1 MADEDEDL
9 LAEWET
15 ALRPPSPRMFDDP
28 AITETIVR
36 PAPAPVREPVRIPP
50 PTPEPFEPAGTAV
63 LPIPQIPRRSPPP
76 SAAPG
81 RPPFRFPLGATLA
94 LLGAV
99 AVILS
104 AVLPWDGPFRSSLP
118 RDIPAVRLLS
128 DAGGSGLSLGIL
140 LLSVGTL
147 GALMAL
153 LTMAVPVLKPLRRL
167 VGLLSLSLPFLF
179 AVQTG
184 RPILA
189 EGSITPLWSALGVGV
204 YVAAG
209 GAFVQTVAGRW
220 FRR

>member
-1 MADEDEDL
+1 M
-9 LAEWET
+9 
-15 ALRPPSPRMFDDP
+15 
-28 AITETIVR
+28 
-36 PAPAPVREPVRIPP
+36 
-50 PTPEPFEPAGTAV
+50 
-63 LPIPQIPRRSPPP
+63 
-76 SAAPG
+76 
-81 RPPFRFPLGATLA
+81 LA

-118 RDIPAVRLLS
+118 RDIAASRLLAP
-128 DAGGSGLSLGIL
+128 DAAGNGLSLGIL
-140 LLSVGTL
+140 LLVTGTL
-147 GALMAL
+147 GALVAL
-153 LTMAVPVLKPLRRL
+153 LTMAIPILKPLRRL

-209 GAFVQTVAGRW
+209 GAFIQTVAGRW